1 MLYSIEVRN
10 HLHQRPDVGLRGRDP
25 LSIRTNNIGK
35 SFIYLG
41 NEVFKISKVF
51 AAVNIPSL
59 FSWLASVS

>member
-10 HLHQRPDVGLRGRDP
+10 HLHQRSGVGLRGRDP
-25 LSIRTNNIGK
+25 LSIRTNNISK

-51 AAVNIPSL
+51 AAVNIPLL
-59 FSWLASVS
+59 FN